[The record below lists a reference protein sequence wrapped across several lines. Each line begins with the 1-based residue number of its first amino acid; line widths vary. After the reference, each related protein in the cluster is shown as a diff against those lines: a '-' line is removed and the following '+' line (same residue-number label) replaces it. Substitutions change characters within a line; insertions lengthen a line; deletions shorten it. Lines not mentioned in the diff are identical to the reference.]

1 MMTAPDDTG
10 PHKIRARV
18 EQSLRP
24 MTLPNFITFLRMAM
38 IPFFVLA
45 VNGHEFQLAAL
56 IFVLAGVTDAMDGA
70 IARSFHQESLFGTYL
85 DPIADKLLLSTAY
98 IALTI
103 PQGQAVVIPLWLTIM
118 ALFRDSMIVIVALM
132 LFVAAG
138 IRRFKP
144 SIWGKMTTFMH
155 VATVTL
161 VLIANIRA
169 VPGWLL
175 SAFFYVSFGFVILSG
190 FNYIYR
196 ASKMLAATEERE

>member
-1 MMTAPDDTG
+1 MMVAPDG
-10 PHKIRARV
+10 SGRQKIRARV
-18 EQSLRP
+18 ERSLRP
-24 MTLPNFITFLRMAM
+24 MTLPNFITFVRMAM

-70 IARSFHQESLFGTYL
+70 IARSFHQESLFGAYL

-98 IALTI
+98 ISLTI
-103 PQGQAVVIPLWLTIM
+103 PQGQATVIPLWLTIM
-118 ALFRDSMIVIVALM
+118 ALFRDAMIVIVALL

-138 IRRFKP
+138 VRRFRP
-144 SIWGKMTTFMH
+144 SVWGKLTTFMH

-169 VPGWLL
+169 VPAWLL
-175 SAFFYVSFGFVILSG
+175 SVFFYVSFGFVIVSG

-196 ASKMLAATEERE
+196 ASKMLEAAEERE

>member
-1 MMTAPDDTG
+1 MGSSHDSERG
-10 PHKIRARV
+10 KIRTRV
-18 EQSLRP
+18 EKSLRP

-45 VNGHEFQLAAL
+45 VNEHEFQLAAL

-70 IARSFHQESLFGTYL
+70 IARSFHMESLFGTYL

-118 ALFRDSMIVIVALM
+118 ALFRDALIVIVAL
-132 LFVAAG
+132 LLYVAAG
-138 IRRFKP
+138 MRRFRP
-144 SIWGKMTTFMH
+144 TIWGKLTTFMH
-155 VATVTL
+155 VSTVTL
-161 VLIANIRA
+161 VLVANIRS
-169 VPGWLL
+169 VPDWLL
-175 SAFFYVSFGFVILSG
+175 LTFFYVSFGFVIISG

-196 ASKMLAATEERE
+196 ASKMLEAVEDRE